1 MLTECEKE
9 IMLNPMV
16 KKLLEWFEMGG
27 KSYPFRDTTDP
38 YRILVSEML
47 LRQTTARQVA
57 TIYPIFFEKFPT
69 VKHLSKAPIDEIK
82 KTIKPLGIASRAH
95 DLKQVSQEIVS
106 KYGGKIPENIQD
118 LIKLKGVGKYIAN
131 CVMAFGFEFQIAA
144 VDSNINRV
152 LSRIMG
158 LRVDF
163 KKQPDYRIWKF
174 YYGLMP
180 RKKRREF
187 HHAIIDLAHLFC
199 RPSNPKCGI
208 CPLKEYCNYQE

>member
-1 MLTECEKE
+1 MQ
-9 IMLNPMV
+9 NPMV
-16 KKLLEWFEMGG
+16 KKLLKWFEIEG
-27 KSYPFRDTTDP
+27 KTYPFRDTTDP

-47 LRQTTARQVA
+47 LRKTTARQVA

-82 KTIKPLGIASRAH
+82 RLIRPLGIASRTH

-118 LIKLKGVGKYIAN
+118 LTKLKGVGKYIAS
-131 CVMAFGFEFQIAA
+131 CVMAFGFGFQVSA

-158 LRVDF
+158 YRVDF
-163 KKQPDYRIWKF
+163 KKQPDDRIWKF
-174 YYGLMP
+174 YYDLMP
-180 RKKRREF
+180 QERRRQF
-187 HHAIIDLAHLFC
+187 HHAIIDLSHLYC
-199 RPSNPKCGI
+199 RPSNPKCRM